1 MSTLDSFILLGEVF
15 PPLQDTNYWPFIL
28 AISFTLGV
36 SGICSLLEAMILS
49 TTTTEIEH
57 LKRTR
62 PKIGVRLERM
72 RSEINQTIST
82 ILTINTV
89 ANTLGGILVGGLA
102 LTLFGSTGMAIV
114 SGVMTFAILF
124 FSEIIPKNLG
134 VAYRTYLHPWTVNPL
149 FWVMRFLQPVTW
161 FFDLVVKKLINVKED
176 AGEADREI
184 ILLAEKSAKEG
195 HLSKSEMKMVANAL
209 TLDDVRVS
217 EIMTPRTVV
226 TSHDADVTLREVMT
240 LSKNIP
246 FARMPIYEEV
256 SDNIIGL
263 VRRRDILHQVA
274 DGNEDLAVREIM
286 HEIHFI
292 PENVT
297 AAAALQTFLK
307 THQQLAAVVDEFG
320 SFVGVVTMEDV
331 IEHIIGREI
340 FEKDDPAIDMRELA
354 RSRHQIARKRA
365 KSADSPSSEGSPKVS
380 SLSGNSP

>member
-1 MSTLDSFILLGEVF
+1 MNGVSLLVLTA
-15 PPLQDTNYWPFIL
+15 PDAVADPNYWPFIA
-28 AISFTLGV
+28 AIAFTLGV

-57 LKRTR
+57 LKQTR
-62 PKIGVRLERM
+62 PRIGERLEAM
-72 RSEINQTIST
+72 RREINQTIST

-102 LTLFGSTGMAIV
+102 LHLFGSTGMAIV
-114 SGVMTFAILF
+114 SGVMTVAILF
-124 FSEIIPKNLG
+124 FSEIIPKNIG
-134 VAYRTYLHPWTVNPL
+134 VAYRITLQPVMTLPL
-149 FWVMRFLQPVTW
+149 YGVMRVLQPVTW
-161 FFDLVVKKLINVKED
+161 FFDLVVKKLINIKED

-195 HLSKSEMKMVANAL
+195 HLTKSEMKMVANAL

-226 TSHDADVTLREVMT
+226 TAVDGDLTLQQLMETFRN
-240 LSKNIP
+240 LP
-246 FARMPIYEEV
+246 FARMPVYEEV
-256 SDNIIGL
+256 TDNIIGL
-263 VRRRDILHQVA
+263 VRRRDILHRLAQ
-274 DGNEDLAVREIM
+274 NEEERIVREVM

-320 SFVGVVTMEDV
+320 SFSGVVTMEDV
-331 IEHIIGREI
+331 MEHIIGREI

-365 KSADSPSSEGSPKVS
+365 KFVESDPLPRHTAATLQPAGENPS
-380 SLSGNSP
+380 